1 MSGTTNQAIVRRFL
15 TEVWNG
21 RDLAVADELCVPP
34 YARDERRA
42 LAALTRAF
50 PDLWL
55 TIDAQV
61 AAGETVMTSA
71 TLRGTH
77 EGPLMLSFLPRG
89 GLAPTDARV
98 AVRAVFVHHVI
109 GNQIQQEGS
118 WSVVDWLGLLL
129 QLGAYP
135 APPES

>member
-1 MSGTTNQAIVRRFL
+1 MSAAANQAIIRRFL

-21 RDLAVADELCVPP
+21 RDLAVADELCAPA

-55 TIDAQV
+55 TVDAQV
-61 AAGETVMTSA
+61 AGGETVMTSA

-89 GLAPTDARV
+89 GLAPTDARI
-98 AVRAVFVHHVI
+98 AVRAVFVHRLI

-118 WSVVDWLGLLL
+118 WSIVDWLGLLL